1 MSAVVTLPLLVY
13 EALLFPAH
21 HSNQVLGVIVSGLY
35 LCFLIMAFASRRGER
50 DASDGLPA

>member
-35 LCFLIMAFASRRGER
+35 FVS
-50 DASDGLPA
+50 